1 MGYGARP
8 PDPAAIRPS
17 VDVELDAWNNGLDG
31 FDPPGPQHIAVMSN
45 GDIVDHLFWAHP
57 SFQLYGAA
65 VHVWIVYDAGSHTM
79 SVYASQSTSRPASPT
94 VTATINLASIVG
106 PGMAYVGFTGGT
118 GQISAPEA
126 ILDWD
131 LSQG

>member
-1 MGYGARP
+1 MT
-8 PDPAAIRPS
+8 
-17 VDVELDAWNNGLDG
+17 
-31 FDPPGPQHIAVMSN
+31 N
-45 GDIVDHLFWAHP
+45 GDIVDHLFCADP
-57 SFQLYGAA
+57 GFQLYGAA

-106 PGMAYVGFTGGT
+106 PGQAYVGFTGGT
-118 GQISAPEA
+118 GVISAPEA